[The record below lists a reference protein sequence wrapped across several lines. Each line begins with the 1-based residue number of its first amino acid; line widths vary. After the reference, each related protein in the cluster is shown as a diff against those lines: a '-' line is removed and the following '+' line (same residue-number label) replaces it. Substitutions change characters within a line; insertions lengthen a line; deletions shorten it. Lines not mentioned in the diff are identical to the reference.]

1 LQHRKA
7 RSEPNRNVAGWSP
20 SMDQN
25 SDVPT
30 LCEALVHRGVREAF
44 DPRQLV
50 GIRQAISKARR
61 RCGRF

>member
-1 LQHRKA
+1 
-7 RSEPNRNVAGWSP
+7 
-20 SMDQN
+20 MDQN

-30 LCEALVHRGVREAF
+30 LCEASVHCDVCEAF
-44 DPRQLV
+44 DPQQLV